1 VDEDVAAVSVTT
13 QGYPAAVDLSVA
25 WSTLG
30 MTPTDAPG
38 EVRRRYL
45 ERLVEVH
52 PDRSDAP
59 DANEATIRL
68 TEAYRVVLR
77 HLEVSAA
84 GASAGA
90 PPAPHDGD
98 GAAGGGGG
106 GGPTTEG
113 RPVVAI
119 AMVDIDTIAIAA
131 PAGET
136 FLLLLEAGHEL
147 GEVDHVDPSAHML
160 SVVVEFV
167 EGPICQLLCTLQGR
181 ATGVTEIFC
190 HIESFDAT
198 PPPPIDAVTA
208 LVMETM
214 VAITRR

>member
-1 VDEDVAAVSVTT
+1 M
-13 QGYPAAVDLSVA
+13 A
-25 WSTLG
+25 WSTLA
-30 MTPTDAPG
+30 MTPTDSPG

-59 DANEATIRL
+59 DANEVTVRL
-68 TEAYRVVLR
+68 TEAYRVVVD
-77 HLEVSAA
+77 HLQHVGARSGARVGAEERSARVSEIA
-84 GASAGA
+84 
-90 PPAPHDGD
+90 D
-98 GAAGGGGG
+98 AGGGVDAAS
-106 GGPTTEG
+106 G
-113 RPVVAI
+113 RPVVAV

-136 FLLLLEAGHEL
+136 FRLLLEAGHEL
-147 GEVDHVDPSAHML
+147 GEVDHVDPSAHLL
-160 SVVVEFV
+160 SVVIEFV
-167 EGPICQLLCTLQGR
+167 EGPVCQLLCTLQGR

-198 PPPPIDAVTA
+198 PPPPIDAVTS
-208 LVMETM
+208 LVMERM